1 MTGCQMVKHNTS
13 IHSVSFD
20 WNTYRQVSFW
30 CEERDHLPLRPNRVA
45 MTQWAYNPG
54 GRLPQ
59 AWNGTANC
67 PPENMLIG
75 PAGEPFPQN
84 SGTTPIP
91 TPGGIPEN
99 RGMPPMP
106 SGSSGP
112 SQQQLRTPQELP
124 APPGWGGVP
133 ESGTRPPS
141 SSPQGLSNPTQP
153 DLLDHSAP
161 PTMNSLPGER
171 PRGEQP
177 FDPLGPTA
185 TLAPSGVQKA
195 GYSVEPSQRRV
206 VQKAP
211 ASRNWI
217 FTN

>member
-1 MTGCQMVKHNTS
+1 MSGCQMVKHSTS
-13 IHSVSFD
+13 IHSVNLD
-20 WNTYRQVSFW
+20 WNTYRQVAFW

-59 AWNGTANC
+59 GWNGTANC
-67 PPENMLIG
+67 PPESILVG
-75 PAGEPFPQN
+75 PTGEPFSQN
-84 SGTTPIP
+84 LGTTPAP
-91 TPGGIPEN
+91 QPGGIPEN
-99 RGMPPMP
+99 HGMPPMP

-112 SQQQLRTPQELP
+112 APQQLRTPQELP

-133 ESGTRPPS
+133 ENGMRPQS
-141 SSPQGLSNPTQP
+141 SSPQGSTNPAHP

-161 PTMNSLPGER
+161 PTMNTLPGER

-177 FDPLGPTA
+177 SDPLGPTA
-185 TLAPSGVQKA
+185 TLVPSGVQKA
-195 GYSVEPSQRRV
+195 GYSLEPSQRRV

-211 ASRNWI
+211 VSRNWI